1 MSITFVNIISGVCVP
16 GPDPGWLVV
25 VAGGGEGQRVPDVE
39 ERGGDRVQEP
49 RQHQLQPRRRRL
61 GLRRRQP
68 GRELAPA
75 SPHHGANLLVSTAG
89 LKGRIYF
96 ELQGVPQLSIPFV
109 LVVFSASRART
120 EEYFTIF
127 QQPRRCR
134 FQNSPYFPPY
144 LKN

>member
-75 SPHHGANLLVSTAG
+75 SPHHGANLLVSTAV

-96 ELQGVPQLSIPFV
+96 KP
-109 LVVFSASRART
+109 
-120 EEYFTIF
+120 
-127 QQPRRCR
+127 
-134 FQNSPYFPPY
+134 
-144 LKN
+144 